1 MSHAGRIRKAA
12 PAADAP
18 AAVRVLTGPA
28 ADRGAAE
35 AERAAAAP
43 AGTRAVPVSPLA
55 AAASGA
61 GTIAAPADLGADL
74 GPELATAGPGR
85 PLDPASRAE
94 LEPRFGRDLGGVRLH
109 RGAGPERMSRRVGAR
124 AFTRGDHVFFGRG
137 APDPGST
144 EGRRLL
150 AHEVAHTQQQAG
162 GGAPVIQREGPTVN
176 PEIARLPANRY
187 VDAFSEVSYD
197 LDYRAEGGN
206 LSTCMT
212 VSYRDKAEIDIGVYD
227 IEDRDVD
234 MIDSMANGHLG
245 PLGRVF
251 PRELTRT
258 TVPRL
263 WAARQEAISIM
274 EQHNYEMMM
283 AAMPAV
289 LFIITMAGTPPLAPT
304 PTVRRITVPRRR
316 FGGAG
321 GGGGSRQAPGPTSA
335 PPAAGAAAAGGASR
349 FSFRLLSQRVLRY
362 GGRDVV
368 VVETSQGA
376 QAFYRRTGMGGANA
390 DGAQAGL
397 WAPFDGVLAGWFDK
411 ARYVAGAADDPLYR
425 FGNQEFREASEWL
438 GQQGIRAGDDVG
450 EVFSIVNQFLD
461 DLGALKL
468 GGG

>member
-1 MSHAGRIRKAA
+1 
-12 PAADAP
+12 
-18 AAVRVLTGPA
+18 
-28 ADRGAAE
+28 
-35 AERAAAAP
+35 
-43 AGTRAVPVSPLA
+43 
-55 AAASGA
+55 
-61 GTIAAPADLGADL
+61 
-74 GPELATAGPGR
+74 
-85 PLDPASRAE
+85 
-94 LEPRFGRDLGGVRLH
+94 
-109 RGAGPERMSRRVGAR
+109 
-124 AFTRGDHVFFGRG
+124 
-137 APDPGST
+137 
-144 EGRRLL
+144 
-150 AHEVAHTQQQAG
+150 
-162 GGAPVIQREGPTVN
+162 
-176 PEIARLPANRY
+176 
-187 VDAFSEVSYD
+187 
-197 LDYRAEGGN
+197 
-206 LSTCMT
+206 
-212 VSYRDKAEIDIGVYD
+212 
-227 IEDRDVD
+227 
-234 MIDSMANGHLG
+234 MANGHLG
-245 PLGRVF
+245 PMGRVF

-263 WAARQEAISIM
+263 WAARQEAIAIM

-304 PTVRRITVPRRR
+304 PTVRRVTVPRRR

-321 GGGGSRQAPGPTSA
+321 GGGGSRQAPGSTSA

-349 FSFRLLSQRVLRY
+349 FSFRLLSQRVLQY

-390 DGAQAGL
+390 GGAQAGQ